1 MIKPSKLWRRINM
14 AGIGFVVRKLIK
26 KDNLTGLFSGYLFS
40 TLITAGPWLFTI
52 LALGS
57 ITLFG
62 QNFSTLKEIEVF
74 RLCIIYN
81 FSTSLVFSGPITIIV
96 TRYIADKIYE
106 KDVHEVPGVLI
117 GSLGLSYFI
126 QIPLVYLFYFHYIDL
141 SLEIK
146 LASFSNYFLISGIW
160 LGSVFLSALKDYTG
174 ISVTFAIGM
183 ILAIIASF
191 FLGKFY
197 SQVGMFWGFNIGLGG
212 ILFILIP
219 KILAEYPYKADQ
231 FFGFLKYFKKFWDL
245 ALCGLFY
252 NLAIWADKWIM
263 WLSPYRESLANGF
276 VSYPNYDSAMFLA
289 YLTIIPSMAI
299 FFVNIETNF
308 FEKYVH
314 FYQEIQEHATYET
327 IQANQEGMIQNLFD
341 SFRNLILFQGMISL
355 TAIFLAPM
363 IFTWLKIDFQMMG
376 IFRLG
381 VLGAFF
387 QILSMFIFII
397 LYYFDFR
404 KVAMGLNFLL
414 LASNIIFTFATL
426 KMGFPF
432 YGYGYFLSSILTFT
446 VAYGVTFHYL
456 KALPFQ
462 TFIKNNSA
470 LA

>member
-1 MIKPSKLWRRINM
+1 M

-62 QNFSTLKEIEVF
+62 QKVSTLKEIEVF

-81 FSTSLVFSGPITIIV
+81 FSISLVFSGPLTIIV
-96 TRYIADKIYE
+96 TRYIADKVYE

-117 GSLGLSYFI
+117 GSLGFSYLI
-126 QIPLVYLFYFHYIDL
+126 QIPLVYAFYFHYIDL
-141 SLEIK
+141 PLEIK
-146 LASFSNYFLISGIW
+146 LASFANYFLISGIW
-160 LGSVFLSALKDYTG
+160 LASVFLSALKDYTG
-174 ISVTFAIGM
+174 ISITFAVGM
-183 ILAIIASF
+183 ILSILASF

-197 SQVGMFWGFNIGLGG
+197 SQVGIFWGFNIGLGT
-212 ILFILIP
+212 IVFILIP
-219 KILAEYPYKADQ
+219 KILAEYPYKADR
-231 FFGFLKYFKKFWDL
+231 FFGFFKYFKKFWDL

-263 WLSPYRESLANGF
+263 WFSPHRQTLANGF
-276 VSYPNYDSAMFLA
+276 ISYPNYDSAMFLA

-299 FFVNIETNF
+299 FFVNIETDF

-314 FYQEIQEHATYET
+314 FYQEIQEHATYEK
-327 IQANQEGMIQNLFD
+327 ILANQEGMMQNLFS
-341 SFRNLILFQGMISL
+341 SFRSLILFQGMISL
-355 TAIFLAPM
+355 TAVFLAPQ
-363 IFTWLKIDFQMMG
+363 IFTWLKIDFLMMG

-387 QILSMFIFII
+387 QTLTMFIVII

-404 KVAMGLNFLL
+404 KVALGINFLL
-414 LASNIIFTFATL
+414 LSSNVIFTFVTL
-426 KMGFPF
+426 KTGFSF
-432 YGYGYFLSSILTFT
+432 YGYGYFLSSILTFAI
-446 VAYGVTFHYL
+446 AYGFTFYHL
-456 KALPFQ
+456 KNLPFQ
-462 TFIKNNSA
+462 TFIKNNSS
-470 LA
+470 LTKVY